1 MYQFASCQT
10 FAGGF
15 DTGMTQAGFELVHK
29 VEQKGGFGMANCL
42 ANRHILGE
50 RWTHQ
55 SCDPAEWH
63 APTGIPVVAANPPC
77 SGFSLMTDRKHRGVD
92 AKVNACMWALVDY
105 AARVKP
111 EIIIMESVRQAFSG
125 GRELMLALRE
135 RLEER
140 SGFKYNLHHVM
151 HDAIEVGG
159 AAVRKRYFWVASR
172 IPFGVDFPNL
182 RRPTL
187 AEVIGDLE
195 GLETTWECQPYRR
208 PASWWAQGARSELGA
223 TDGHMTRSGT
233 GQRRAIDLLRLAED
247 IDEGWP
253 EGAHIAQIVQRLYE
267 RHNKLPDS
275 WDSVYVNKIIK
286 NNYHMGFISVS
297 RWKSRGTARVITGGA
312 LDLVLHPWL
321 PRFITHREA
330 ARIMGFP
337 DDWNIRPLRQN
348 SGLRMTW
355 GKGITVQCGKWI
367 GEHVSRAL
375 DGNPSPIVGKLI
387 GDREW
392 LIKR

>member
-1 MYQFASCQT
+1 MYRFVSCQT

-15 DTGMTQAGFELVHK
+15 DTGMVQAGFEFVHK

-50 RWTHQ
+50 KWTHQ
-55 SCDPAEWH
+55 SC
-63 APTGIPVVAANPPC
+63 APDDWYAPSDVPVVSAHPPC
-77 SGFSLMTDRKHRGVD
+77 
-92 AKVNACMWALVDY
+92 NACMWALVDY
-105 AARVKP
+105 TARVKP
-111 EIIIMESVRQAFSG
+111 EIVIMESVRQAFSG
-125 GRELMLALRE
+125 GRDLMLALRTK
-135 RLEER
+135 LEEK
-140 SGFKYNLHHVM
+140 SGLRYNLHHVM

-172 IPFGVDFPNL
+172 IPFGVDFPKV
-182 RRPTL
+182 RQPTL

-208 PASWWAQGARSELGA
+208 PASWWSAGARSEIGA

-233 GQRRAIDLLRLAED
+233 GQRRALDLLNLAED

-253 EGAHIAQIVQRLYE
+253 EGAHIAQIVKKLHE
-267 RHNKLPDS
+267 KHDKLPDS
-275 WDSVYVNKIIK
+275 WGADYVKKIIE
-286 NNYHMGFISVS
+286 NDYHMGFISVS
-297 RWKSRGTARVITGGA
+297 RWKPRGNARVITGGA

-337 DDWNIRPLRQN
+337 DDWSIRPLRHN
-348 SGLRMTW
+348 SNLRMTW

-367 GEHVSRAL
+367 GEHVARAL
-375 DGNPSPIVGKLI
+375 DGDPSPIAGKLI

-392 LIKR
+392 LIKP